1 MKHTSYIKG
10 GHIISIYALI
20 TSASAIILAIVWA
33 AELAG
38 LAPCPLCLQQRYA
51 YYIALG
57 LGVYGGFCALRFPI
71 ASRGL
76 LVVLAIIFAANAV
89 FGIYH
94 SGVEYGWWA
103 GPLGCAG
110 TGSGSGASAI
120 TSTQDLLAQLNRPFV
135 SCERP
140 SFRFLSLSL
149 AGYNALA
156 SFGLSALALYGA
168 KK

>member
-1 MKHTSYIKG
+1 MKHTP
-10 GHIISIYALI
+10 HIISLYALI
-20 TSASAIILAIVWA
+20 TSASAIILAVVWE

-38 LAPCPLCLQQRYA
+38 LAPCTVCLQQRYA

-57 LGVYGGFCALRFPI
+57 LGAYGGFCASRFPI
-71 ASRGL
+71 ATRGL
-76 LVVLAIIFAANAV
+76 LIVIALIFAANAV

-110 TGSGSGASAI
+110 AGASAI

-140 SFRFLSLSL
+140 AFRFLSLSL

-168 KK
+168 RK